1 MKINVNDGF
10 VELVDH
16 MGDDLAIVN
25 AARVSY
31 AGSSDKWT
39 DRDDKLLKYLWE
51 HDHTSPFRHGYV
63 KFRIKAPIFVL
74 RQWMKHQVGCAW
86 NEQSA
91 RYTEIKES
99 FFYPDYFRLQDTKNK
114 QGSFGRLDDDREDE
128 ALTLLAQ
135 GYQVAY
141 YNYLRLLDMGVC
153 REQARVILPVGTYSE
168 CIWSASIQAIMH
180 FLNLRL
186 DSHAQFEIQ
195 EFAKAVYDITKP
207 LFPKTMELVKCNVSD
222 VKIQ

>member
-1 MKINVNDGF
+1 
-10 VELVDH
+10 

-31 AGSSDKWT
+31 AGESKDWS
-39 DRDDKLLKYLWE
+39 DRDEKLLRYLWD
-51 HDHTSPFRHGYV
+51 HDHTSPFRHGHV

-99 FFYPDYFRLQDTKNK
+99 FFYPDHFRLQDTKNK
-114 QGSFGRLDDDREDE
+114 QSSSGQLDDEREDQ
-128 ALTLLAQ
+128 ALSLLAES
-135 GYQVAY
+135 YQVAY
-141 YNYLRLLDMGVC
+141 SNYLRLLDMGVC
-153 REQARVILPVGTYSE
+153 REQARIILPVGTYSE
-168 CIWSASIQAIMH
+168 CIWSASVQAIMH

-186 DSHAQFEIQ
+186 DSHSQFEIQ
-195 EFAKAVYDITKP
+195 EFAKAVYDITKH
-207 LFPKTMELVKCNVSD
+207 LFPKTLELVKCNSLD

>member
-1 MKINVNDGF
+1 MKINVSDGF

-31 AGSSDKWT
+31 AGASDEWT
-39 DRDDKLLKYLWE
+39 DRDEKLLRYLWD
-51 HDHTSPFRHGYV
+51 HDHSSPFRHGNI
-63 KFRIKAPIFVL
+63 KFRIKAPIFIL

-91 RYTEIKES
+91 RYTKIEES
-99 FFYPDYFRLQDTKNK
+99 FFYPDHFRLQDTKNK
-114 QGSFGRLDDDREDE
+114 QGSSGYLDDNREDE

-141 YNYLRLLDMGVC
+141 YNYLRLLDLGVC
-153 REQARVILPVGTYSE
+153 REQARMILPVGIYSE
-168 CIWSASIQAIMH
+168 CIWSASTQAIMH
-180 FLNLRL
+180 FLKLRL
-186 DSHAQFEIQ
+186 DHHSQFEMQ
-195 EFAKAVYDITKP
+195 EFAKAVYTIASTI
-207 LFPKTMELVKCNVSD
+207 FPKTMELID
-222 VKIQ
+222 AMPQMPQ